1 MLHPAIRAPL
11 LLCSLLILTASC
23 APAIPRETALN
34 QAFERGFL
42 PRLCDTPLFRLFTLH
57 RQGKGETLTV
67 YIEGDGHAWCNRTT
81 PSDDPTPRN
90 PVGLFLAVNDPSP
103 NHVLYLAR
111 PGQYVRDSQTAR
123 DHAWWTSA
131 RMSHE
136 VITALNSA
144 IDETKALDGARKV
157 ALIGFSGGG
166 GCAVLLAA
174 RRSDVVFLGT
184 IAGNINMAAWTELH
198 GVSPLS
204 RSLDP
209 IAAAPL
215 VSGIPQRHLSGESD
229 AIIPPRLSEEFCKAA
244 GLPEACVTAKGMHH
258 SGPWHTVWDYSHAVA
273 SEKKSLEDNNSK

>member
-1 MLHPAIRAPL
+1 ML
-11 LLCSLLILTASC
+11 SASC
-23 APAIPRETALN
+23 APVIPRETAFR
-34 QAFERGFL
+34 QASERGFL
-42 PRLCDTPLFRLFTLH
+42 PRLCDAPPFRLFTLH

-67 YIEGDGHAWCNRTT
+67 YIEGDGHAWRNRTT

-103 NHVLYLAR
+103 NPVLYLAR
-111 PGQYVRDSQTAR
+111 PGQYAREGQAAR
-123 DHAWWTSA
+123 DNVWWTSA
-131 RMSHE
+131 RMSNE

-184 IAGNINMAAWTELH
+184 VAGNVNMAAWTDLH

-215 VSGIPQRHLSGESD
+215 VSGIPQRHLSGEDD
-229 AIIPPRLSEEFCKAA
+229 ANIPPRLSEEFCRAA
-244 GLPEACVTAKGMHH
+244 GHPEACVTAKGMRHG
-258 SGPWHTVWDYSHAVA
+258 GPWHTVWDYPQAAA
-273 SEKKSLEDNNSK
+273 SE

>member
-1 MLHPAIRAPL
+1 MRLPSRCPRF
-11 LLCSLLILTASC
+11 LLCAFLMLSASC
-23 APAIPRETALN
+23 APVIPRETAFR
-34 QAFERGFL
+34 QASERGFL
-42 PRLCDTPLFRLFTLH
+42 PRLCDAPPFRLFTLH

-67 YIEGDGHAWCNRTT
+67 YIEGDGHAWRNRTT

-103 NHVLYLAR
+103 NPVLYLAR
-111 PGQYVRDSQTAR
+111 PGQYAREGQAAR
-123 DHAWWTSA
+123 DNVWWTSA
-131 RMSHE
+131 RMSNE

-144 IDETKALDGARKV
+144 IDKTKALDGARKV

-184 IAGNINMAAWTELH
+184 VAGNVNMAAWTDLH

-215 VSGIPQRHLSGESD
+215 VSGIPQRHLSGEDD
-229 AIIPPRLSEEFCKAA
+229 ANIPPRLSEEFCRAA
-244 GLPEACVTAKGMHH
+244 GRPEACVTAKGMRHG
-258 SGPWHTVWDYSHAVA
+258 GPWHTVWDYPQAAA
-273 SEKKSLEDNNSK
+273 SE